1 MTRPI
6 LYLDIS
12 RLVRRYEHFGG
23 PTGMDRIEWA
33 YLTRLFRQDRMEPR
47 AVARSRD
54 GLVVLREDAARTV
67 LSTMNARWGE
77 ATPRQFGRNSAS
89 ALVHGARVAKSRMG
103 RWSLLKGAR
112 PLVHEGRPSV
122 TLNVAHDGLDVASR
136 FSALPGAFAVLVSD
150 LIPLTHPEYDTER
163 ATALHGARMA
173 TVAKHADHVFTI
185 SEATRQALLAHLGP
199 VRFSH
204 SVAHL
209 GPALAMPDDPIVYE
223 RPTFVHLSSLDRRK
237 NVALLLH
244 TWREM
249 AESGWCP
256 DLVLI
261 GRRGNDG
268 TVLEMIDRCTA
279 LDPHVR
285 VLGGVSDRDAAR
297 HLAGARALLSASFAE
312 GYGLPI
318 VEAQAFGV
326 PAIASDI
333 AAHREI
339 GGASTLFLDPTDGPS
354 WRKTIERLARDDEAH
369 ARLVNAIVP
378 PHSWDDHVA
387 KVMAQVEGLAR

>member
-33 YLTRLFRQDRMEPR
+33 YLSHLFQQERLEPR

-54 GLVVLREDAARTV
+54 RLVVLREDAARTV

-77 ATPRQFGRNSAS
+77 ETPRQFGRHNAS
-89 ALVHGARVAKSRMG
+89 SMVHSARVAKSRLR

-112 PLVHEGRPSV
+112 PLVSEGRPSV
-122 TLNVAHDGLDVASR
+122 TLNVAHDGLDVAER
-136 FSALPGAFAVLVSD
+136 FAALPGAFAVLVSD

-163 ATALHGARMA
+163 ATALHAARMA

-185 SEATRQALLAHLGP
+185 SEATRQALLAHLGD
-199 VRFSH
+199 VRFTH

-209 GPALAMPDDPIVYE
+209 GPSLAAPDEPVVYE

-244 TWREM
+244 AWRQMVE
-249 AESGWCP
+249 GGPCP

-268 TVLEMIDRCTA
+268 TVLEMIDRCEV
-279 LDPHVR
+279 LRPHMR
-285 VLGGVSDRDAAR
+285 VLGGVSDKDAAR
-297 HLAGARALLSASFAE
+297 HLAGARALLTASFAE

-326 PAIASDI
+326 PAVASDI
-333 AAHREI
+333 PAHREI
-339 GGASTLFLDPTDGPS
+339 GAHSTLFLDPTDGPA
-354 WRKTIERLARDDEAH
+354 WRGAIQSLAHDDAAH
-369 ARLVNAIVP
+369 AKLAAAIVP
-378 PHSWDDHVA
+378 PHGWDDHLA
-387 KVMAQVEGLAR
+387 TVMDRLETLAR